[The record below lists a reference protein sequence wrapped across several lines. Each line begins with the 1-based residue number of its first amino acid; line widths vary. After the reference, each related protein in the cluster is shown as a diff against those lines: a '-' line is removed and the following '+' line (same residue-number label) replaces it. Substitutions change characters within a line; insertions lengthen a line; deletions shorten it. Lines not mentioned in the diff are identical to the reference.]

1 MLPLLGMVSCA
12 TTAENAPPIHR
23 KMLLLVE
30 RFDQFDEDGDGYLSR
45 MELEKGVN
53 SMGPDRLTQEQF
65 DRAMLVYDTNG
76 DNRVSRAEAKAAA
89 ANGPVLFE
97 N

>member
-1 MLPLLGMVSCA
+1 
-12 TTAENAPPIHR
+12 
-23 KMLLLVE
+23 
-30 RFDQFDEDGDGYLSR
+30 
-45 MELEKGVN
+45 
-53 SMGPDRLTQEQF
+53 
-65 DRAMLVYDTNG
+65 MLVYDTNG